1 MAMDQAQSLSEVKW
15 IFNVCYVARASGPW
29 IFLETRAGRPCHG
42 VCGRVGYI
50 LMNSTP
56 K

>member
-15 IFNVCYVARASGPW
+15 IFNVCCAARASRRR
-29 IFLETRAGRPCHG
+29 IFLETRLGRPCHG